1 MYGGIVEAENY
12 PGAIL
17 KSLSI
22 ALVMCN
28 SEGSLAPLDAY
39 KRLIELGEIRSGQTS
54 EILNWILNGKLGGT
68 SVRMPNPERA
78 GTSEQTMEERKAM
91 VVKYLNELSEEFAN
105 DVEKLDFNRDPRNT
119 TLTWEI
125 KHEVRLAIDEVLA
138 VATSAVAKKSG
149 I

>member
-1 MYGGIVEAENY
+1 
-12 PGAIL
+12 
-17 KSLSI
+17 
-22 ALVMCN
+22 
-28 SEGSLAPLDAY
+28 
-39 KRLIELGEIRSGQTS
+39 
-54 EILNWILNGKLGGT
+54 
-68 SVRMPNPERA
+68 MPNPERA
-78 GTSEQTMEERKAM
+78 GTSEQTMEERNAM